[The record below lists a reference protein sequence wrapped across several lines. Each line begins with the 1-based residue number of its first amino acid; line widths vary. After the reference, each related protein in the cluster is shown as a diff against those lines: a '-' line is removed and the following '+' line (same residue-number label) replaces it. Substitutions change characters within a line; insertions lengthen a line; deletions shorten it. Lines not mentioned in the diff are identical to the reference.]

1 MKLQIA
7 LAAALLALTCM
18 ADILAMPPDSIV
30 VPANIIVRNPTTKIC
45 VDFGDV
51 SHISPWQIKRR
62 HPRTGGEKG
71 GQLVTVRDALVALNE
86 LIASDIEMPEHTFAF
101 DDDGRL
107 VSICDVPLGG
117 DYAGKSAG
125 MRFFGEEESLYLGPL
140 DGDMLEKPVRDFSL
154 IACVLE
160 DKASVPVPAS
170 AAPSPTVGEK
180 PADAAKVENAQ
191 GVERKSGDVKV
202 LTLPGGAT
210 MEMIWCEPGSFMM
223 GSPKDEK
230 GRFEDEHMHRVTLT
244 KGFWLGKYEV
254 TQAQWNSVMG
264 RGYPRF
270 AGEDKP
276 MDNISWDDCQRFLRA
291 VNATLG
297 GVARLPTE
305 AEWEYA
311 CRAGSP
317 APVSG
322 SGQLDEM
329 AWYDANSDNSTHP
342 VGGKNPND
350 WGFCDMHGNVLEW
363 CSDWFADSEGH
374 AVDPQGPSSGSFRL
388 LRGGCWF
395 FLERDCR
402 SAYRLKR
409 GPGIRNSIFGFRM
422 ACSEED

>member
-1 MKLQIA
+1 MKSKIA
-7 LAAALLALTCM
+7 FATTLLALSCM
-18 ADILAMPPDSIV
+18 AANQAVPPDSIV
-30 VPANIIVRNPTTKIC
+30 APANIIVRNPTTKIC

-71 GQLVTVRDALVALNE
+71 GQLVTVRDALLALNK
-86 LIASDIEMPEHTFAF
+86 LIATDVEMPENTFTF
-101 DDDGRL
+101 DADGRL
-107 VSICDVPLGG
+107 VSICDVQLGDG
-117 DYAGKSAG
+117 HAGKAAG
-125 MRFFGEEESLYLGPL
+125 MRFVGHEEAIFLQPL

-154 IACVLE
+154 IACVLS
-160 DKASVPVPAS
+160 DMVPS
-170 AAPSPTVGEK
+170 APEA
-180 PADAAKVENAQ
+180 AAKVQPSAQ
-191 GVERKSGDVKV
+191 PKSADAKEAHPARKSGDVKFI
-202 LTLPGGAT
+202 TLPGGEK

-223 GSPKDEK
+223 GSPKDEE

-264 RGYPRF
+264 RGRPRF
-270 AGEDKP
+270 TGKDKP
-276 MDNISWDDCQRFLRA
+276 MDNISWDDCQSFLRA

-297 GVARLPTE
+297 GSARFPTE

-311 CRAGSP
+311 CRAGSS
-317 APVSG
+317 APISG
-322 SGQLDEM
+322 SGRLDQM
-329 AWYDANSDNSTHP
+329 AWYDANSDNSTHK
-342 VGGKNPND
+342 VGEKTPNA

-374 AVDPQGPSSGSFRL
+374 AVDPKGPSAGSFRL

-409 GPGIRNSIFGFRM
+409 DPGIRNSIFGFRM
-422 ACSEED
+422 ACSEEN